1 MNQALRMNQRLAQR
15 KMNFG
20 PWMVKRLRRLLLYLL
35 MLAAVLWAIL
45 PLFWVFISSI
55 KPDTETYSFQQSI
68 LPRHPTLEN
77 YITLFRVTRFADW
90 MKNSAILST
99 LTTLLVVALGSTA
112 GYALSRFRLRGLELF
127 GRATLLAY
135 MMPPILL
142 VVPIFFLL
150 FQLNLVNSYTGL
162 LLVYTGTHLPVGLW
176 MLRPYFQGI
185 PIDLEEAAMVDGASR
200 FQAFRK
206 VILPQALPG
215 IISVA
220 IYNFSVIW
228 QEYLFASILIFSS
241 RKTTLSAG
249 VATFLAEDWIYS
261 WGVVMAAGVMVSLPL
276 ILIYI
281 FLQRYLIAG
290 WGGGAVK
297 G

>member
-185 PIDLEEAAMVDGASR
+185 PIDLEEAAMVDGATR

>member
-1 MNQALRMNQRLAQR
+1 MNETLGMNKIFTQRMT
-15 KMNFG
+15 NFA
-20 PWMVKRLRRLLLYLL
+20 PWFAKRLRRLLLYLL
-35 MLAAVLWAIL
+35 LLAAILWAIL

-77 YITLFRVTRFADW
+77 YITLFKVTRFADW
-90 MKNSAILST
+90 MKNSALLST
-99 LTTLLVVALGSTA
+99 LTTLFVVALGSTA
-112 GYALSRFRLRGLELF
+112 GYALSRFKLRGLELF

-185 PIDLEEAAMVDGASR
+185 PMDLEEAAMVDGATR

-215 IISVA
+215 ILSVS

-228 QEYLFASILIFSS
+228 QEYLFASILIFSA

>member
-241 RKTTLSAG
+241 
-249 VATFLAEDWIYS
+249 
-261 WGVVMAAGVMVSLPL
+261 
-276 ILIYI
+276 
-281 FLQRYLIAG
+281 
-290 WGGGAVK
+290 
-297 G
+297 